1 MPFSKYKGLSLRNK
15 VFSGFLVICLLSI
28 TGSSILSYFIL
39 KDNATVQ
46 SRTDLQKKAEALMS
60 ALDYS
65 VSHTQT
71 QTEDLPDIL
80 ANDIYEIAD
89 INNQDIIIYDLHG
102 NFVMSNKD
110 PNLIP
115 TKKISLPV
123 INRVLKSD
131 KRTDYNTFD
140 KEIGANVTS
149 SYMILKNN
157 MLEPIAI
164 VYFPFYHNDSAY
176 VSVFNR
182 YLNYIFIVNLFV
194 IAFGGWLSWIISK
207 NVTKTVTKFS
217 ELITKITFLEDDP
230 QPIKYYQNDE
240 LNQLVKAYNK
250 MILQIREQKERL
262 SFKDKE
268 EAWREMA
275 KQVAHEVKN
284 PLTPMKLTIQNF
296 ERKFDPADP
305 EINEKVKKLSKV
317 MVDQIDLVATVAN
330 AFSQFAQLP
339 EKYNEVFDVNREI
352 KNIIKIFSDEKIYF
366 HANKEQIMVEMDKI
380 YLSRII
386 TNLVSNARQ
395 ARDEER
401 ENIINVDVEQR
412 QKRIIITVE
421 DNGVGIPEELY
432 GRIFEPNFTSKT
444 SGMGLGLTMV
454 RKMVEDYKG
463 EITVTSE
470 VGKGTTFTIFLPTN
484 LKTKHEKVLAKAMV

>member
-1 MPFSKYKGLSLRNK
+1 MPFSKYKGFSLRNR
-15 VFSGFLVICLLSI
+15 VFGGFLVICLLSI
-28 TGSSILSYFIL
+28 TGSSILSYYIL
-39 KDNATVQ
+39 KNNATEQ
-46 SRTDLQKKAEALMS
+46 SRTDLQKKAESLMS

-65 VSHTQT
+65 VSHTQV
-71 QTEDLPDIL
+71 QTGDLPKIL
-80 ANDIYEIAD
+80 SNDIFEIAD
-89 INNQDIIIYDLHG
+89 INNQDVIIYDLKG
-102 NFVMSNKD
+102 DYVISNKD
-110 PNLIP
+110 INLIP
-115 TKKISLPV
+115 IKKIPLDI
-123 INRVLKSD
+123 INKVLKSD
-131 KRTDYNTFD
+131 KRVDFQNYD
-140 KEIGANVTS
+140 KKTEANVTS

-164 VYFPFYHNDSAY
+164 VYFPFYHNDASY
-176 VSVFNR
+176 VNVFNK

-194 IAFGGWLSWIISK
+194 IAFGIWLSWIIS
-207 NVTKTVTKFS
+207 NHLTRAVTKFS
-217 ELITKITFLEDDP
+217 ELVNQITLFENDP
-230 QPIKYYQNDE
+230 QPIRYYQNDE

-250 MILQIREQKERL
+250 MILQIKEQKERL

-296 ERKFDPADP
+296 ERKFDHTDP
-305 EINEKVKKLSKV
+305 DIHKKVKHLSKT

-339 EKYNEVFDVNREI
+339 EKNNEIFNLNKEVR
-352 KNIIKIFSDEKIYF
+352 NIINIFSDEKIYF
-366 HANKEQIMVEMDKI
+366 HSNRDEIMIEMDKI

-386 TNLVSNARQ
+386 TNLVSNASQ
-395 ARDEER
+395 ASDEER
-401 ENIINVDVEQR
+401 ENIINVDIEQR

-421 DNGVGIPEELY
+421 DHGVGIAEEHY
-432 GRIFEPNFTSKT
+432 GRIFEPNFTSKS

-463 EITVTSE
+463 EISVKS
-470 VGKGTTFTIFLPTN
+470 VLKKGTTFTISLPNN
-484 LKTKHEKVLAKAMV
+484 LKPTEAN

>member
-1 MPFSKYKGLSLRNK
+1 MPFSKYKGFSLRNR
-15 VFSGFLVICLLSI
+15 VFGGFLVICLLSI
-28 TGSSILSYFIL
+28 TGSSILSYYIL
-39 KDNATVQ
+39 KNNATEQ
-46 SRTDLQKKAEALMS
+46 SRTDLQKKSESLMS

-65 VSHTQT
+65 VSHTQV
-71 QTEDLPDIL
+71 QTDDLPEIL
-80 ANDIYEIAD
+80 SNDIFEIAD
-89 INNQDIIIYDLHG
+89 VNNQDVIIYDLKG
-102 NFVMSNKD
+102 IYVISNKD
-110 PNLIP
+110 INLIP
-115 TKKISLPV
+115 IKKIPLDV
-123 INRVLKSD
+123 INKVLKSD
-131 KRTDYNTFD
+131 KRVDFQNYD
-140 KEIGANVTS
+140 KKLEANVTS

-164 VYFPFYHNDSAY
+164 VYFPFYHNDASY
-176 VSVFNR
+176 VSVFNK

-194 IAFGGWLSWIISK
+194 IAFGVWLSWIIS
-207 NVTKTVTKFS
+207 NHLTRAVTKFS
-217 ELITKITFLEDDP
+217 DLVNRITLFENDP
-230 QPIKYYQNDE
+230 QPIRYYQNDE

-250 MILQIREQKERL
+250 MILQIKEQKERL

-284 PLTPMKLTIQNF
+284 PLTPMKLTVQNF
-296 ERKFDPADP
+296 ERKFDPNDP
-305 EINEKVKKLSKV
+305 DIHKKVKHLSKT

-339 EKYNEVFDVNREI
+339 EKNNEVFNLNKEV
-352 KNIIKIFSDEKIYF
+352 KNIINIFSDEKIYF
-366 HANKEQIMVEMDKI
+366 HSNKDKIMVEMDKI

-386 TNLVSNARQ
+386 TNLVSNASQ
-395 ARDEER
+395 ANDEGR

-421 DNGVGIPEELY
+421 DNGVGIAEEHY
-432 GRIFEPNFTSKT
+432 GRIFEPNFTSKS

-463 EITVTSE
+463 EISVKSE
-470 VGKGTTFTIFLPTN
+470 LGKGTTFTISLPNEFKSTEEN
-484 LKTKHEKVLAKAMV
+484 

>member
-1 MPFSKYKGLSLRNK
+1 MPFSKYKGFSLRNR
-15 VFSGFLVICLLSI
+15 VFGGFLVICLLSI
-28 TGSSILSYFIL
+28 TGSSILSYYIL
-39 KDNATVQ
+39 KNNATEQ
-46 SRTDLQKKAEALMS
+46 SRTDLQKKSESLMS

-65 VSHTQT
+65 VSHTQV
-71 QTEDLPDIL
+71 QTDDLPEIL
-80 ANDIYEIAD
+80 SNDIFEIAD
-89 INNQDIIIYDLHG
+89 VNNQDVIIYDLKG
-102 NFVMSNKD
+102 NYVISNKD
-110 PNLIP
+110 INLIP
-115 TKKISLPV
+115 IKKIPLDV
-123 INRVLKSD
+123 INKVLKSD
-131 KRTDYNTFD
+131 KRVDFQNYD
-140 KEIGANVTS
+140 KKLEANVTS

-164 VYFPFYHNDSAY
+164 VYFPFYHNDASY
-176 VSVFNR
+176 VSVFNK

-194 IAFGGWLSWIISK
+194 IAFGIWLSWIIS
-207 NVTKTVTKFS
+207 NHLTRAVTKFS
-217 ELITKITFLEDDP
+217 DLVNRITLFENDP
-230 QPIKYYQNDE
+230 QPIRYYQNDE

-250 MILQIREQKERL
+250 MILQIKEQKERL

-284 PLTPMKLTIQNF
+284 PLTPMKLTVQNF
-296 ERKFDPADP
+296 ERKFDPNDP
-305 EINEKVKKLSKV
+305 DIHKKVKHLSKT

-339 EKYNEVFDVNREI
+339 EKNNEVFNLNKEV
-352 KNIIKIFSDEKIYF
+352 KNIINIFSDEKIYF
-366 HANKEQIMVEMDKI
+366 HSNKDKIMVEMDKI

-386 TNLVSNARQ
+386 TNLVSNASQ
-395 ARDEER
+395 ANDEGR

-421 DNGVGIPEELY
+421 DNGVGIAEEHY
-432 GRIFEPNFTSKT
+432 GRIFEPNFTSKS

-463 EITVTSE
+463 EISVKSE
-470 VGKGTTFTIFLPTN
+470 LGKGTTFTISLPNEFKSTEEN
-484 LKTKHEKVLAKAMV
+484 

>member
-1 MPFSKYKGLSLRNK
+1 MPFSKYKGFSLRNK
-15 VFSGFLVICLLSI
+15 VFWGFLVICLLSI

-39 KDNATVQ
+39 RDNAMEQ
-46 SRTDLQKKAEALMS
+46 SRTDLQKKSESLMS
-60 ALDYS
+60 ALDYA
-65 VSHTQT
+65 VSHTQA
-71 QTEDLPDIL
+71 QTDDLPNIL
-80 ANDIYEIAD
+80 SNSIYEIAD
-89 INNQDIIIYDLHG
+89 INNQDIIIYDLDG
-102 NFVMSNKD
+102 KFVISNKD
-110 PNLIP
+110 INLIA
-115 TKKISLPV
+115 TKKLPLSV

-131 KRTDYNTFD
+131 KRTDFNTYD
-140 KEIGANVTS
+140 KKIDANVTS

-194 IAFGGWLSWIISK
+194 IAFGVWLSWIISS
-207 NVTKTVTKFS
+207 NLTKTVSKFS
-217 ELITKITFLEDDP
+217 ELINKITLLEDDP

-296 ERKFDPADP
+296 ERKFNPEDPD
-305 EINEKVKKLSKV
+305 ITEKVKKLSKV

-339 EKYNEVFDVNREI
+339 EKYNEIFDVNREI

-366 HANKEQIMVEMDKI
+366 HANKDKIMVEMDKI

-395 ARDEER
+395 ARDEDR

-421 DNGVGIPEELY
+421 DNGVGISEDLY

-463 EITVTSE
+463 EITVSSE
-470 VGKGTTFTIFLPTN
+470 IGKGTTFTIFLPTN
-484 LKTKHEKVLAKAMV
+484 VKPKRGEVAGELTV

>member
-1 MPFSKYKGLSLRNK
+1 MPFSKYKGFSLRNR
-15 VFSGFLVICLLSI
+15 VFGGFLVICLLSI
-28 TGSSILSYFIL
+28 MGSSILSYYIL
-39 KDNATVQ
+39 KNNATEQ
-46 SRTDLQKKAEALMS
+46 SRTDLQKKSESLMS

-65 VSHTQT
+65 VSHTQV
-71 QTEDLPDIL
+71 QTDDLPEIL
-80 ANDIYEIAD
+80 SNDIFEIAD
-89 INNQDIIIYDLHG
+89 VNNQDVIIYDLKG
-102 NFVMSNKD
+102 NYVISNKD
-110 PNLIP
+110 INLIAI
-115 TKKISLPV
+115 KKIPLDV
-123 INRVLKSD
+123 INKVLKSD
-131 KRTDYNTFD
+131 KRVDFQNYD
-140 KEIGANVTS
+140 KKLEANVTS

-164 VYFPFYHNDSAY
+164 VYFPFYHNDASY
-176 VSVFNR
+176 VSVFNK

-194 IAFGGWLSWIISK
+194 IAFGVWLSWIIS
-207 NVTKTVTKFS
+207 NHLTRAVTKFS
-217 ELITKITFLEDDP
+217 DLVNRITLFENDP
-230 QPIKYYQNDE
+230 QPIRYYQNDE

-250 MILQIREQKERL
+250 MILQIKEQKERL

-284 PLTPMKLTIQNF
+284 PLTPMKLTVQNF
-296 ERKFDPADP
+296 ERKFDPNDP
-305 EINEKVKKLSKV
+305 DIHKKVKHLSKT

-339 EKYNEVFDVNREI
+339 EKNNEVFNLNKEV
-352 KNIIKIFSDEKIYF
+352 KNIINIFSDEKIYF
-366 HANKEQIMVEMDKI
+366 HSNKDKIMVEMDKI

-386 TNLVSNARQ
+386 TNLVSNASQ
-395 ARDEER
+395 ANDEGR

-421 DNGVGIPEELY
+421 DNGVGIAEEHY
-432 GRIFEPNFTSKT
+432 GRIFEPNFTSKS

-463 EITVTSE
+463 EITVKSE
-470 VGKGTTFTIFLPTN
+470 FGKGTTFTISLPNEFKSTEEN
-484 LKTKHEKVLAKAMV
+484 